1 MAAGSQLRLVAFGVS
16 TELFV
21 LDIMGVRQ
29 IIPYTGSTQVPQAPD
44 FVEGIIVLRH
54 EVVPVIDL
62 RSRLYPSLPPFEQQ
76 PLVLITRT
84 SYGLIGLKVDEVR
97 RIVSV
102 DADEILPAPP
112 LVRGLA
118 GELFIGVIA
127 IGQTVYLLLDL
138 DTILTPDEQASLKE
152 ASFSVESAAAVDS
165 GT

>member
-1 MAAGSQLRLVAFGVS
+1 MAAATQLRLVTFGVS

-21 LDIMGVRQ
+21 LDIMVVRQ
-29 IIPYTGSTQVPQAPD
+29 VIPYTGSTQVPQAPD
-44 FVEGIIVLRH
+44 FVEGIIVLRN
-54 EVVPVIDL
+54 EVIPVIDL
-62 RSRLYPSLPPFEQQ
+62 RSRLYPSLPPLEQP
-76 PLVLITRT
+76 PLILITRT
-84 SYGLIGLKVDEVR
+84 SYGVIGLKVDEVR

-102 DADEILPAPP
+102 DAGEILPAPP

-127 IGQTVYLLLDL
+127 LGQAVYLLLDL

-152 ASFSVESAAAVDS
+152 TSFGMESAVAGNS